1 MTKIVLDRFPCHL
14 AAVGPETFDDITKL
28 RSYEPNPEATYLE
41 ITRVILTE
49 DTIIVAK
56 DGNHGPKIVFQEKY
70 DESYIS
76 EKPTEDSRILTVS
89 GKMLAFKKDTGCGC
103 GSRLRGWNPYK
114 TLLSIK
120 D

>member
-14 AAVGPETFDDITKL
+14 AAVGPDTFEDIEIL
-28 RSYEPNPEATYLE
+28 RSYEPNPEASYLE

-49 DTIIVAK
+49 THVIVAK
-56 DGNHGPKIVFQEKY
+56 DASDGPKIVFQEKY

-76 EKPTEDSRILTVS
+76 EKSTEDSRILTAS

-114 TLLSIK
+114 TIMSMK